1 MEIFWRFDDFKLP
14 LQQKLLSIIKKKT
27 MKKMF
32 LVGLML
38 TTMLA
43 AQAQLKVAPKMQKGD
58 QKSYVTTTAIDIPG
72 QGAVNINTESTLN
85 VAEAKADGFVLK
97 LENTKVTSDAQD
109 NNIAGKILAAAQE
122 MQTGIAILL
131 ATDKDGKPLSITNY
145 ADVKKQIEVNSG
157 QLIDKMLTAAPQL
170 EQMMPKD
177 ALKQQLMAS
186 VTEEKLLNSLLWSVN
201 PLALNG
207 KTIMTG
213 AQEEYVNDQGIKM
226 KRLYVV
232 NGQSITATSSANL
245 TKEETKKLI
254 IEQVE
259 KAAPA
264 QAEMIKQNIDQVLDS
279 GMVKIDMKET
289 ATYDLQADGWI
300 KSIKA
305 ENTNETMGQ
314 KLTVNTT
321 VTLQ

>member
-1 MEIFWRFDDFKLP
+1 
-14 LQQKLLSIIKKKT
+14 

-177 ALKQQLMAS
+177 ALKQQLVAS

-314 KLTVNTT
+314 KMTVSTT

>member
-72 QGAVNINTESTLN
+72 QGAVNINTESTLS

-259 KAAPA
+259 KNAPA

-279 GMVKIDMKET
+279 GMLKIDMKET

>member
-314 KLTVNTT
+314 KMTVSTT

>member
-1 MEIFWRFDDFKLP
+1 
-14 LQQKLLSIIKKKT
+14 
-27 MKKMF
+27 MF

-314 KLTVNTT
+314 KMTVSTT

>member
-1 MEIFWRFDDFKLP
+1 
-14 LQQKLLSIIKKKT
+14 
-27 MKKMF
+27 MF

-177 ALKQQLMAS
+177 ALKQQLVAS

-259 KAAPA
+259 KNAPA

-279 GMVKIDMKET
+279 GMLKIDMKET

-314 KLTVNTT
+314 KMTVSTT

>member
-1 MEIFWRFDDFKLP
+1 
-14 LQQKLLSIIKKKT
+14 

-314 KLTVNTT
+314 KMTVSTT

>member
-1 MEIFWRFDDFKLP
+1 MEIFWRFNDFKLP

-72 QGAVNINTESTLN
+72 QGAVNINTESTLS

-131 ATDKDGKPLSITNY
+131 ATDKDGKPLSIANY

-259 KAAPA
+259 KNAPA

-279 GMVKIDMKET
+279 GMLKIDMKET

>member
-1 MEIFWRFDDFKLP
+1 
-14 LQQKLLSIIKKKT
+14 

-177 ALKQQLMAS
+177 ALKQQLVAS

-259 KAAPA
+259 KNAPA

-279 GMVKIDMKET
+279 GMLKIDMKET

-314 KLTVNTT
+314 KMTVSTT

>member
-1 MEIFWRFDDFKLP
+1 
-14 LQQKLLSIIKKKT
+14 
-27 MKKMF
+27 MF

-289 ATYDLQADGWI
+289 AIYDLQADGWI

>member
-1 MEIFWRFDDFKLP
+1 
-14 LQQKLLSIIKKKT
+14 
-27 MKKMF
+27 MF

-177 ALKQQLMAS
+177 ALKPRK
-186 VTEEKLLNSLLWSVN
+186 ED
-201 PLALNG
+201 
-207 KTIMTG
+207 KT
-213 AQEEYVNDQGIKM
+213 
-226 KRLYVV
+226 
-232 NGQSITATSSANL
+232 
-245 TKEETKKLI
+245 
-254 IEQVE
+254 
-259 KAAPA
+259 
-264 QAEMIKQNIDQVLDS
+264 
-279 GMVKIDMKET
+279 
-289 ATYDLQADGWI
+289 
-300 KSIKA
+300 
-305 ENTNETMGQ
+305 
-314 KLTVNTT
+314 
-321 VTLQ
+321 

>member
-1 MEIFWRFDDFKLP
+1 
-14 LQQKLLSIIKKKT
+14 

>member
-1 MEIFWRFDDFKLP
+1 
-14 LQQKLLSIIKKKT
+14 

-72 QGAVNINTESTLN
+72 QGAVNINTESTLS

-259 KAAPA
+259 KNAPA

-279 GMVKIDMKET
+279 GMLKIDMKET

>member
-1 MEIFWRFDDFKLP
+1 
-14 LQQKLLSIIKKKT
+14 

-72 QGAVNINTESTLN
+72 QGAVNINTESTLS

-131 ATDKDGKPLSITNY
+131 ATDKDGKPLSIANY

-259 KAAPA
+259 KNAPA

-279 GMVKIDMKET
+279 GMLKIDMKET